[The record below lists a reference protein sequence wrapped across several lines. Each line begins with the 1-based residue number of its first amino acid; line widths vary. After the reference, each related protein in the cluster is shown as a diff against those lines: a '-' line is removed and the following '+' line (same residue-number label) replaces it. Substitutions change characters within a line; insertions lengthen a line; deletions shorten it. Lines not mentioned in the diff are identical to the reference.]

1 MFLDVLESHYLPY
14 TSSTCLVKGLQSG
27 LTISA
32 DITVDLIAL
41 GNVDLLFVVVV
52 VVGTVVVVV
61 GTFVAVVGT
70 FVVVVFGGGHGCD
83 DGVENSFYTKLLK

>member
-1 MFLDVLESHYLPY
+1 MLYWKRYNVFESHYLPY
-14 TSSTCLVKGLQSG
+14 TASTCLVKGLQSG

-61 GTFVAVVGT
+61 VAVIVVGT
-70 FVVVVFGGGHGCD
+70 VVVVFGGGHGCD
-83 DGVENSFYTKLLK
+83 DGVENSFYSK

>member
-1 MFLDVLESHYLPY
+1 MDVLESHYLPY
-14 TSSTCLVKGLQSG
+14 TASTCLVKGLQSG
-27 LTISA
+27 LTISV

-52 VVGTVVVVV
+52 VVGTVVVVI
-61 GTFVAVVGT
+61 VVVVVVV
-70 FVVVVFGGGHGCD
+70 VVVVFGGGHGCD

>member
-1 MFLDVLESHYLPY
+1 MRKSFNKSLGRKKYVSLL
-14 TSSTCLVKGLQSG
+14 CSG

-52 VVGTVVVVV
+52 VVGTVVVV
-61 GTFVAVVGT
+61 
-70 FVVVVFGGGHGCD
+70 FGGGLGCD
-83 DGVENSFYTKLLK
+83 DGVENSFYTK

>member
-1 MFLDVLESHYLPY
+1 MDDLESHYLPY
-14 TSSTCLVKGLQSG
+14 TASTCLVKGLQSG

-52 VVGTVVVVV
+52 VVGTVVVV
-61 GTFVAVVGT
+61 
-70 FVVVVFGGGHGCD
+70 FGGGHGCD

>member
-1 MFLDVLESHYLPY
+1 MDVLESHYLPY
-14 TSSTCLVKGLQSG
+14 TASTCLVKGLQSG

-52 VVGTVVVVV
+52 VVGTVVVVI
-61 GTFVAVVGT
+61 VVV
-70 FVVVVFGGGHGCD
+70 VVVVFGGGHGCD

>member
-1 MFLDVLESHYLPY
+1 MDVLESHYLPY
-14 TSSTCLVKGLQSG
+14 TASTCLVKGLQSG
-27 LTISA
+27 LTISV

-52 VVGTVVVVV
+52 VVGTVVVVI
-61 GTFVAVVGT
+61 AVV
-70 FVVVVFGGGHGCD
+70 VVVVFGGGHGCD